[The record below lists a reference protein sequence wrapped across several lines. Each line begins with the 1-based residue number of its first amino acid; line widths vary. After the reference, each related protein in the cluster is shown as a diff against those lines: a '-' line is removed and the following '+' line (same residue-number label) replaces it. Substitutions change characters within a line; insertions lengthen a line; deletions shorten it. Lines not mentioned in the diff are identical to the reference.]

1 MPGYT
6 SSEMLR
12 QLFGI
17 WKRNR
22 ILRDWHSW
30 PKYASYVMY
39 TIWPS
44 GGKYP
49 CHQRWRRVTSLM
61 SLSICPGCKAPSWHE
76 TCCCSNYSVMQ
87 DCDCRCCR
95 VWWVLSLAAGW
106 RPGEQ
111 ETQTDCTLVTS
122 RQRPGP
128 ARPGL
133 AGVICS
139 SLSLAQPR
147 LSPRH

>member
-1 MPGYT
+1 
-6 SSEMLR
+6 MLR

-17 WKRNR
+17 WKWNKIYID
-22 ILRDWHSW
+22 ILDLNMLL
-30 PKYASYVMY
+30 MY

-49 CHQRWRRVTSLM
+49 CHPRWRTVTSRM
-61 SLSICPGCKAPSWHE
+61 SLSTCPGCTAPSWHRTLQRV
-76 TCCCSNYSVMQ
+76 TCCCSNYSVLQ

-111 ETQTDCTLVTS
+111 ETETDCTLVTS